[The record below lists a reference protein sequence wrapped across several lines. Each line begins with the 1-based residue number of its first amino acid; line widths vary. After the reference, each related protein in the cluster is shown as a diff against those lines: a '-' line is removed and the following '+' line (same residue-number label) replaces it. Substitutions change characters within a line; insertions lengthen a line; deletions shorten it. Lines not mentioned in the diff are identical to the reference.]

1 MNTKDKLLAYA
12 QRRGNFT
19 GTELSKHLGISRQA
33 IHKILKPLIEKGVI
47 QKEGAT
53 RGACYRITGSKRIAS
68 MMRQF
73 RRVYSLDPLEEEE
86 VFQEFSRR
94 LNLPYKVSKKAYEN
108 IHYAFTEIVN
118 NAIDHSHSKKCIVE
132 ARIEQYRFVFRV
144 RDFGIGIFKSIS
156 DKYGLANE
164 AEAIGELIKG
174 KTTTMKEKHT
184 GEGIFFTSKVADFLS
199 FRSHRITLIFDNI
212 RRDVLIEEGKY
223 MKGTGVEFR
232 ISRQSK
238 KRLNSIFA
246 EYAPK
251 EFEYRFEK
259 TRVLVKL
266 FKADY
271 ISRSEARRLLQGLD
285 QFQEVVL
292 DFSGV
297 RSLGQGFA
305 DEVFRMFRKSHPDIE
320 LKIENLSPNLAPMIH
335 HVVDKSKED

>member
-12 QRRGNFT
+12 RRRGSFT
-19 GTELSKHLGISRQA
+19 GSELSKHLGISRQA
-33 IHKILKPLIEKGVI
+33 VHKILKPLVENGVI
-47 QKEGAT
+47 QKEGTT
-53 RGACYRITGSKRIAS
+53 RGTIYRITSSKRTGSAV
-68 MMRQF
+68 REF
-73 RRVYSLDPLEEEE
+73 RRVYSLNQLEEEQ
-86 VFQEFSRR
+86 VFQEFNRR
-94 LNLPYKVSKKAYEN
+94 LSLPRKVSKNAYGN

-132 ARIEQYRFVFRV
+132 ARIEHYRFVFHV

-156 DKYGLANE
+156 DKYRLSNE

-212 RRDVLIEEGKY
+212 KGDVVVEERKTV
-223 MKGTGVEFR
+223 KGTAVEFR

-238 KRLNSIFA
+238 KNLNSIFA
-246 EYAPK
+246 EYAPE

-285 QFQEVVL
+285 RFREVVL

-297 RSLGQGFA
+297 KSLGQGFA
-305 DEVFRMFRKSHPDIE
+305 DEIFRVFRKSHPEIE
-320 LKIENLSPNLAPMIH
+320 LKIENLSPKLAPMIH
-335 HVVDKSKED
+335 HVVDKSK